1 MALGGRVVDELGAKL
16 VAVVA
21 SDEQVEG
28 ARRETT
34 EPIPLVPGVRDGG
47 VPMTFLINVLIVHK
61 RHLLR
66 ARSRADGMTRSCM
79 SDNRVNYCSIA
90 SDTYRSESTT

>member
-1 MALGGRVVDELGAKL
+1 
-16 VAVVA
+16 
-21 SDEQVEG
+21 
-28 ARRETT
+28 
-34 EPIPLVPGVRDGG
+34 
-47 VPMTFLINVLIVHK
+47 MTFLINVLIVHK